1 MEKYELS
8 SEEINTIEH
17 VIDDYTSDL
26 DEQMNNEFPWSDDSE
41 KQQVFDQAE
50 RFISIGKKLGFKS
63 ISPLL
68 EKQLER
74 LKQIVISGPG
84 FQVEE

>member
-8 SEEINTIEH
+8 SEEIKTIEH

-26 DEQMNNEFPWSDDSE
+26 DKQMNNEFPWSDDTE

-50 RFISIGKKLGFKS
+50 RFISIGKKLGFEH
-63 ISPLL
+63 INPLL

-74 LKQIVISGPG
+74 LGLIVRKGPG
-84 FQVEE
+84 FK